1 MSCPHCHRNQTLLE
15 RAERALAY
23 ISKSVYS
30 QPHQQDD
37 APFWVQACLNK
48 INAARGALIE
58 LHRMK
63 GH

>member
-1 MSCPHCHRNQTLLE
+1 MSCPNCHRNQTLLE

-23 ISKSVYS
+23 ISKSVYAA
-30 QPHQQDD
+30 PHQEND

-48 INAARGALIE
+48 INTARNALIE
-58 LHRMK
+58 LYRMK